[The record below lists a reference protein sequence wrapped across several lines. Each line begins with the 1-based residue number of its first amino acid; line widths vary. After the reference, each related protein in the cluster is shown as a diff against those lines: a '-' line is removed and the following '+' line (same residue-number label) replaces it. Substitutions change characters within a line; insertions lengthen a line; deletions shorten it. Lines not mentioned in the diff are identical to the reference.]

1 MLPGGTRMHNP
12 HDLEHFLGWICTAP
26 ILHNL
31 SQQQVMK
38 YYAVHDLQVDNDLS
52 LSEVCMTVVF
62 I

>member
-1 MLPGGTRMHNP
+1 MQ
-12 HDLEHFLGWICTAP
+12 